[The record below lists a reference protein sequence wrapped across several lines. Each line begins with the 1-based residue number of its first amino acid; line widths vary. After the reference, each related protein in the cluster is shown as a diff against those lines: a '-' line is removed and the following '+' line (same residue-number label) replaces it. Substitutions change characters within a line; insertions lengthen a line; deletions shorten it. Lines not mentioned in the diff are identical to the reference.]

1 MYLTTTRRRSC
12 RTLSRLRSE
21 EEGGFLFLQN
31 PLSRARFLRQKSKR
45 EQNLHSLV
53 SFQTTLRTQS
63 VAVEPPGALPAR
75 FLPELL
81 VLILALLRLLL
92 LG

>member
-31 PLSRARFLRQKSKR
+31 PLSRARFLRPKSKR
-45 EQNLHSLV
+45 EQNLHCWFHFKPHS
-53 SFQTTLRTQS
+53 
-63 VAVEPPGALPAR
+63 ALKAW
-75 FLPELL
+75 LWS
-81 VLILALLRLLL
+81 L
-92 LG
+92 LGPCPHAFCPSSWS